1 MPGPMPIRAIRGAI
15 TAPENSREAIEEATG
30 LLLRALI
37 EDNGLLASEV
47 IAATFSV
54 TSDLD
59 QVYPA
64 EVARGLGWTEA
75 ALMCVQEM
83 QVEGALNQCIR
94 VSVLWET
101 DRQQSEVRHRY
112 MRGAADLRKDLSGN

>member
-1 MPGPMPIRAIRGAI
+1 M
-15 TAPENSREAIEEATG
+15 
-30 LLLRALI
+30 LRALI

-59 QVYPA
+59 QIYPA

-75 ALMCVQEM
+75 ALACAQEM
-83 QVEGALNQCIR
+83 QVEGALNQCLRI
-94 VSVLWET
+94 SVLWET
-101 DRQQSEVRHRY
+101 GRLQSEVRHRY
-112 MRGAADLRKDLSGN
+112 MRWAADLRKDLSRN

>member
-1 MPGPMPIRAIRGAI
+1 MPIRAIRGAI